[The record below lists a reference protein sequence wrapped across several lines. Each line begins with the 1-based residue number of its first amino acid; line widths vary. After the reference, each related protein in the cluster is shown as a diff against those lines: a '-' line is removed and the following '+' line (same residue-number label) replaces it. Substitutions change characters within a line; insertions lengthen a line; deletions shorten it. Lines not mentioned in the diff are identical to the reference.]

1 MIASHALTQYVPLAA
16 QELDNNKVTPGL
28 IGFVI
33 FAAIALSLWGLM
45 KNMVKQFKKIDF
57 EEAPG
62 PAGATAAP
70 KPSRGL
76 RAHREAQAAQAAQAA
91 QDNPAS

>member
-1 MIASHALTQYVPLAA
+1 MGTVTASHALTQYVPLAA

-33 FAAIALSLWGLM
+33 FAAIALSLWALM
-45 KNMVKQFKKIDF
+45 KNMGKQFRKIDF
-57 EEAPG
+57 EEDPD

-76 RAHREAQAAQAAQAA
+76 RAHREAKAAQAA
-91 QDNPAS
+91 QDHQAS

>member
-33 FAAIALSLWGLM
+33 FAAIALSLWALM
-45 KNMVKQFKKIDF
+45 KNMGKQFKKIDF
-57 EEAPG
+57 EEAPD
-62 PAGATAAP
+62 PAAGAAR

-76 RAHREAQAAQAAQAA
+76 RAHREAQAARAAQAS